1 MTDRSVLVHVPATV
15 GNFAGAIRRAALALD
30 HTLNVKVTARPDSHL
45 AIRYFGEN
53 GERVPRGRSNLVVRA
68 MEAALQA
75 RHREFKGADVE
86 IYNSVPVG
94 VGLGSSA
101 AAVLAGLI
109 AADRLFGLE
118 LGEKTLLDLAA
129 VYEPRADNLR
139 AAWLGGFV
147 VCTGITPE
155 SLQRT
160 EVPQEFVLHVVVPES
175 LPVAAVPVSPVPQVP
190 QVPMVPLVP
199 TVDVGDVDLGRAL
212 EVAGFF
218 ANASAAAPPA
228 GPQLALANAAIPADA
243 RVLPGLY
250 EALAARQ
257 PDALAV
263 FVCGAGPAVGILAT
277 GDAEA
282 TVAAV
287 QDCFKRCGVQ
297 SGSIEFRPGNKGAR
311 ELNPARAAADWPA
324 DSTSPTHKP
333 SLIPV

>member
-15 GNFAGAIRRAALALD
+15 GNFAGAIDRAALALD

-53 GERVPRGRSNLVVRA
+53 GERVPRGQTNLAVRA
-68 MEAALQA
+68 MEAALHA
-75 RHREFKGADVE
+75 RQREFKGADVE

-109 AADRLFGLE
+109 AADRLFGLQ
-118 LGEKTLLDLAA
+118 LGEETLLDLAA

-147 VCTGITPE
+147 VSTGITPE
-155 SLQRT
+155 SSHRT
-160 EVPQEFVLHVVVPES
+160 EVSQDFVLHVVVPES
-175 LPVAAVPVSPVPQVP
+175 LPPATVPVPQVP
-190 QVPMVPLVP
+190 QAPR
-199 TVDVGDVDLGRAL
+199 VDGDGAYYLGRAL
-212 EVAGFF
+212 EVARFI
-218 ANASAAAPPA
+218 ASAGPA
-228 GPQLALANAAIPADA
+228 GPQRALANAAIPAGV
-243 RVLPGLY
+243 RTLPGLE

-257 PDALAV
+257 PDVLAV

-282 TVAAV
+282 TIAAV
-287 QDCFKRCGVQ
+287 QDCFRRGGVQ
-297 SGSIEFRPGNKGAR
+297 SGLMEFRPGNKGAR
-311 ELNPARAAADWPA
+311 ELNPAGAAADWPA
-324 DSTSPTHKP
+324 DSISPTHKP

>member
-15 GNFAGAIRRAALALD
+15 GNFAGAIDRAALALD
-30 HTLNVKVTARPDSHL
+30 HTLNVKVTAHPDSHL

-53 GERVPRGRSNLVVRA
+53 GERVPRGRTNLVVRA
-68 MEAALQA
+68 MEAALHA
-75 RHREFKGADVE
+75 RQRELKGADVE

-147 VCTGITPE
+147 VSTGITPE
-155 SLQRT
+155 SSHRT

-175 LPVAAVPVSPVPQVP
+175 LPAATVPVPQVS
-190 QVPMVPLVP
+190 QVPLDESDGTYHV
-199 TVDVGDVDLGRAL
+199 GRAL
-212 EVAGFF
+212 EMAGFF
-218 ANASAAAPPA
+218 AFSAAAGTAVA
-228 GPQLALANAAIPADA
+228 GPQLALANAAIPAGA
-243 RVLPGLY
+243 RLLPGLD

-263 FVCGAGPAVGILAT
+263 FVCGTGPAVGILAT

-287 QDCFKRCGVQ
+287 QDCFKRGGVQ
-297 SGSIEFRPGNKGAR
+297 SGLMEFRPGNKGAR
-311 ELNPARAAADWPA
+311 ELNPAQAAADWPA

>member
-15 GNFAGAIRRAALALD
+15 GNFAGAIDHAALALD
-30 HTLNVKVTARPDSHL
+30 HTLNVKVTAHPDSHL

-53 GERVPRGRSNLVVRA
+53 GERVPRGRTNLVVRA
-68 MEAALQA
+68 MEAALHA
-75 RHREFKGADVE
+75 RQRELKGADVE

-129 VYEPRADNLR
+129 VYEPRAVNLR

-147 VCTGITPE
+147 VSTGITPE
-155 SLQRT
+155 SSHRT
-160 EVPQEFVLHVVVPES
+160 EVPQDFVLHVVVPES
-175 LPVAAVPVSPVPQVP
+175 LPAATVPVPQVP
-190 QVPMVPLVP
+190 QVSQVPLDE
-199 TVDVGDVDLGRAL
+199 VDGVYHLGRAM
-212 EVAGFF
+212 EVAGFI
-218 ANASAAAPPA
+218 AYAHAAVAA
-228 GPQLALANAAIPADA
+228 GPQLALATAAIPAGA
-243 RVLPGLY
+243 RTLPGLD

-263 FVCGAGPAVGILAT
+263 FVCGTGPAVGILAT

-282 TVAAV
+282 TIAAV
-287 QDCFKRCGVQ
+287 QDCFKRGGVQ
-297 SGSIEFRPGNKGAR
+297 SGLMEFRPGNKGAR
-311 ELNPARAAADWPA
+311 ELNPAGAAADWPA
-324 DSTSPTHKP
+324 DFTSPTHKP

>member
-15 GNFAGAIRRAALALD
+15 GNFAGAIDRAALALD
-30 HTLNVKVTARPDSHL
+30 HTLNVKVAARPDNHL

-53 GERVPRGRSNLVVRA
+53 GERVPRGRTNLVVQA
-68 MEAALQA
+68 MEAALHA
-75 RHREFKGADVE
+75 RQREFKGADVE

-101 AAVLAGLI
+101 AAILAGLI

-118 LGEKTLLDLAA
+118 LGEQTLLELAA

-147 VCTGITPE
+147 VSTGITPE
-155 SLQRT
+155 SSHRT

-175 LPVAAVPVSPVPQVP
+175 LPAAVPVPQMPQVE
-190 QVPMVPLVP
+190 
-199 TVDVGDVDLGRAL
+199 GDGDYHLGRAM
-212 EVAGFF
+212 EVAAFF
-218 ANASAAAPPA
+218 AHAGAPA
-228 GPQLALANAAIPADA
+228 GPQLALATAAIPAGA
-243 RVLPGLY
+243 RTLPGLD

-263 FVCGAGPAVGILAT
+263 FVCGTGPAVGILAT

-282 TVAAV
+282 TIAAV
-287 QDCFKRCGVQ
+287 QDCFKRGGVP
-297 SGSIEFRPGNKGAR
+297 SGLMEFRPGKGAR

-324 DSTSPTHKP
+324 DSVSPTHKP